1 MELKDKIVVS
11 PVEPIDKRKL
21 WIHSKYMK
29 AYMNGTWQIV
39 GSDIELQQ
47 KVDSLDKEVGNH
59 QTTLDKLTNGQ
70 GTLSL
75 EIGNTTDIK
84 NRNFAKLKKVSS
96 EDSFFV
102 DINYGFGTAT
112 FNSGSGGKAFI
123 LTASGHALMYTIS
136 ADGSV
141 TKTGT
146 DIDLSNP
153 NTEIFLIVDSLPT
166 TGIKNKIYCV
176 KDTKTG
182 DTEHNNYIEYFYN
195 TTTSKWEKIG
205 EFKADPDLSGYA
217 KLSGAT
223 FRGTVGFNAT
233 TDFMSIT
240 NLSGTNYIRKGLL
253 SYDTSKRLENYV
265 FNSNESLS
273 NIGSQETFNFTLDN
287 GTVVTKKIRVIET
300 V

>member
-1 MELKDKIVVS
+1 MELKDKIIVS

-21 WIHSKYMK
+21 WINGKYIK
-29 AYMNGTWQIV
+29 AYVNGKWQSLGV
-39 GSDIELQQ
+39 DLELSD

-59 QTTLDKLTNGQ
+59 QTALDKITSGQ
-70 GTLSL
+70 GTLAL

-84 NRNFAKLKKVSS
+84 NRNLTKLKKVSS

-136 ADGSV
+136 ADGAV
-141 TKTGT
+141 TKTGA

-166 TGIKNKIYCV
+166 TDIKNKIYCV
-176 KDTKTG
+176 KDTTTG
-182 DTEHNNYIEYFYN
+182 DAEHNNYIEYFYN

-217 KLSGAT
+217 KLSGANFNGDIVANT
-223 FRGTVGFNAT
+223 LKANAQVKADSISTSVVSLQSNRKCFCTNGTIQ
-233 TDFMSIT
+233 D
-240 NLSGTNYIRKGLL
+240 
-253 SYDTSKRLENYV
+253 
-265 FNSNESLS
+265 
-273 NIGSQETFNFTLDN
+273 IGSQETFNFTLED

>member
-1 MELKDKIVVS
+1 MNKTEINQMVDARNMSVEHKNILRKALILGAADGRTEIQDKI
-11 PVEPIDKRKL
+11 
-21 WIHSKYMK
+21 
-29 AYMNGTWQIV
+29 
-39 GSDIELQQ
+39 
-47 KVDSLDKEVGNH
+47 DSLDKEVGNH

-70 GTLSL
+70 GTLEL
-75 EIGNTTDIK
+75 EIGNTTEIK
-84 NRNFAKLKKVSS
+84 NRNLAKLKKVSS

-123 LTASGHALMYTIS
+123 LTASGHALMYTIG

-176 KDTKTG
+176 KDTSTG
-182 DTEHNNYIEYFYN
+182 DTEQNNYIEYFYN

-217 KLSGAT
+217 KLSGAV
-223 FRGTVGFNAT
+223 FNGTVTFTKDASFNAR
-233 TDFMSIT
+233 T
-240 NLSGTNYIRKGLL
+240 NLTGLAYTNGL
-253 SYDTSKRLENYV
+253 YTNDTTKQKENYV
-265 FNSNESLS
+265 FNGNRTLTD
-273 NIGSQETFNFTLDN
+273 IGTQETFNFTLED
-287 GTVVTKKIRVIET
+287 GTVVTKKIRVI
-300 V
+300 